1 MIPGMCGKLKYGKG
15 DGRKRRRQWIFGG
28 VSRTSGR
35 FFMSLCPENKRTRKA
50 LWPIIQVDIK
60 NWLKIIFKSNNICR
74 QILWRAP
81 PSTPMAGGLIG
92 GFRSWG
98 ISTAGYGKGLK
109 YFV

>member
-1 MIPGMCGKLKYGKG
+1 MCGKLKYGKG

-60 NWLKIIFKSNNICR
+60 NWLKIISKSNNICR

-81 PSTPMAGGLIG
+81 PSTPMDGGLIG